1 MAAARIIKIKAG
13 IRIQPGLLVF
23 EFIPIGALYQMKNG
37 GFCNQ
42 NHNMPYIILEATMS
56 EPKHVPFLLWP
67 FYAIWKL
74 IELIFNL
81 TGRLVGVVLGLVLMI
96 VGIVLTVTVIGA
108 IVGIPFIVIGVLL
121 TLRSIF

>member
-1 MAAARIIKIKAG
+1 M
-13 IRIQPGLLVF
+13 
-23 EFIPIGALYQMKNG
+23 IPEVK
-37 GFCNQ
+37 
-42 NHNMPYIILEATMS
+42 MS
-56 EPKHVPFLLWP
+56 ESKNVPVLLWP

-81 TGRLVGVVLGLVLMI
+81 TGRLIGVVLGLVLMT

-108 IVGIPFIVIGVLL
+108 IIGIPFIVIGVLL

>member
-1 MAAARIIKIKAG
+1 MTESK
-13 IRIQPGLLVF
+13 
-23 EFIPIGALYQMKNG
+23 
-37 GFCNQ
+37 
-42 NHNMPYIILEATMS
+42 HS
-56 EPKHVPFLLWP
+56 ESKHVPFLLWP

-74 IELIFNL
+74 IEFIFNL

-108 IVGIPFIVIGVLL
+108 IVGIPFIIIGFLL

>member
-1 MAAARIIKIKAG
+1 MTDGR
-13 IRIQPGLLVF
+13 
-23 EFIPIGALYQMKNG
+23 
-37 GFCNQ
+37 FCNLKRAI
-42 NHNMPYIILEATMS
+42 PYIVLEVTMS
-56 EPKHVPFLLWP
+56 ESKHVPFLLWP

-81 TGRLVGVVLGLVLMI
+81 TGRLIGVVLGLVLMI

-108 IVGIPFIVIGVLL
+108 IVGVPFIVIGVLL